1 MAPIS
6 RKRHIL
12 DSLSF
17 IESNNNVNHKNND
30 QYSMM
35 MSHRS
40 GSISD
45 GDSGTPSSSSVSSPR
60 PPLCLSPSDGDS
72 DGCSRSSSY
81 SHQNDNTLNLSK
93 LDHLRKGSIVP
104 PSLFSTDSQSQ
115 AAKLPPQF
123 ARVNRVILDK
133 NSDEYRKR
141 RERNNI
147 AVKKSR
153 TKSKIK
159 TMETLHKVNILKAE
173 NDFLVRKVQILTREL
188 KLLKDIFVAHA
199 SNAHGTKITEYD
211 LKLLTGADLMDVPF
225 ELSVGGNGVGLPSAA
240 VGGESPTSVFRDR
253 SLSSLSTASSVNSF
267 TSNHSSTGGPI
278 DSLSFYDPTRRYSF
292 SSRSSVH
299 SEEDD
304 V

>member
-17 IESNNNVNHKNND
+17 TESNHNNVNHKNND
-30 QYSMM
+30 QYSMI

-45 GDSGTPSSSSVSSPR
+45 GDSGSPSSSSVSSPR

-72 DGCSRSSSY
+72 RSSSY
-81 SHQNDNTLNLSK
+81 SDQNDDSTLNLSMS
-93 LDHLRKGSIVP
+93 DHLRKGVIVP
-104 PSLFSTDSQSQ
+104 SPFSPGSQSQ
-115 AAKLPPQF
+115 PGKLPPQF

-153 TKSKIK
+153 TKSKIR
-159 TMETLHKVNILKAE
+159 TMETLQKVNILKAE
-173 NDFLVRKVQILTREL
+173 NDFLVRKVEILTREL

-225 ELSVGGNGVGLPSAA
+225 ELSVGRSGVVSPNAA
-240 VGGESPTSVFRDR
+240 VGAGSPTSVFRDR

-267 TSNHSSTGGPI
+267 TSNHSSVGGPI
-278 DSLSFYDPTRRYSF
+278 EPLSFYDPTRRHYSLSI
-292 SSRSSVH
+292 SSRSSIH